1 MQNIGEKSHITPNK
15 LELNKKQFDS
25 ETCAS
30 SKKDSELFHI
40 NEFSNEMEQKKS
52 IDFFPK
58 KMNIEELDNSSNIY
72 RKYTVETQLMIKD
85 FVPQLRP
92 IKTHIVPPKLR
103 LNRKGIK
110 DLKCNK
116 NNKILQNSHQY
127 YISCPNSE
135 DEDTDKNNSSK
146 EQMICTNKIN
156 KVLFFDEKIKDLSG
170 SVNID
175 EIRKDL
181 KKIKNKKMNKNCSKK
196 DLKIKGKYSKD
207 LNLDNSDESDLYN
220 YDEIDNY
227 SLLEYDK
234 KEYKK
239 EYKIEQLNND
249 EKIIKKYRTRSYSIL
264 EMLQKKNEKGDDV
277 ELI

>member
-1 MQNIGEKSHITPNK
+1 MQNLGEKSHMTPNK

-30 SKKDSELFHI
+30 SKKDSDLFHL
-40 NEFSNEMEQKKS
+40 NEFTNDKEQKKS

-58 KMNIEELDNSSNIY
+58 KINIEELDNSYDIY

-92 IKTHIVPPKLR
+92 IKTHIIPPKLR
-103 LNRKGIK
+103 LNTKGIK

-135 DEDTDKNNSSK
+135 DEDTDKFSSSK
-146 EQMICTNKIN
+146 EQIICTNKIN
-156 KVLFFDEKIKDLSG
+156 KVLFFDEKIKDLSE
-170 SVNID
+170 SSKNIN

-181 KKIKNKKMNKNCSKK
+181 KKIKNKKMNKNYSKK

-207 LNLDNSDESDLYN
+207 LNLDNSYESDLYN
-220 YDEIDNY
+220 FDEIDNY
-227 SLLEYDK
+227 SLLEYD
-234 KEYKK
+234 KK

-264 EMLQKKNEKGDDV
+264 EMLQKKNEKDND
-277 ELI
+277 EE